1 MTQAEALQQATNK
14 LDAAVDELENFVR
27 QVFAAG
33 EGAVSVADL
42 QEQLRY
48 LAEERDQLLQDLD
61 AERDRVRRLRAA
73 NEEVSGRLE
82 AVMGTIKDMMH
93 AVPG

>member
-1 MTQAEALQQATNK
+1 MTQAEALQQATK
-14 LDAAVDELENFVR
+14 RLDVAVDELENFVR

-33 EGAVSVADL
+33 EGAVSLAEM

-48 LAEERDQLLQDLD
+48 LADERDQLLQDLD
-61 AERDRVRRLRAA
+61 AERERVRRLRAA
-73 NEEVSGRLE
+73 NEDVSGRLE
-82 AVMGTIKDMMH
+82 AVMGTIKDMMQ

>member
-1 MTQAEALQQATNK
+1 MTQAEALQQASK
-14 LDAAVDELENFVR
+14 RLDVAVDELENFVR

-48 LAEERDQLLQDLD
+48 LSDERDQLLRDLD
-61 AERDRVRRLRAA
+61 AERERVRRLRAA

-82 AVMGTIKDMMH
+82 AVMGTIKDILP

>member
-1 MTQAEALQQATNK
+1 MTQAEALQQATK
-14 LDAAVDELENFVR
+14 RLDAAVDELENFVR

-33 EGAVSVADL
+33 EGAVSLADL

-48 LAEERDQLLQDLD
+48 LADERDQLLQDLD
-61 AERDRVRRLRAA
+61 AERERVRRLRAA

-82 AVMGTIKDMMH
+82 AVMGSIKDMMQ